1 MDKVRYEL
9 DGVFPKFLTLGE
21 LAALNTGP
29 KRFSTTKVSE
39 HLGRVGVIP
48 AKWTEQHLDWYL
60 AKVEFVTVRKLFKRR
75 ETIDGP
81 FKYIEGDSKLVI
93 LEDCEGVQFQHPKFS
108 KKTEDWKKLYRSTT
122 AWFWASRCFCE
133 DRSENTLDLP
143 VTCFCGEF
151 FGLFFCLKCGPGT
164 GIHELPDTK
173 KVRQYVSEETEDTEI
188 EQALSQ
194 NVCLCEELFDS
205 GNVCFCGYRSRSGHE
220 SRSESPEVHM
230 GGEGETS
237 VDDRDGRSA
246 LEAASEEPISVQQ
259 EEHIDGATFDR
270 LAVYVEETARKGII
284 VMERGDSH
292 LQLHIQGMLSVKT
305 SSTRSLKTE
314 IRQAIGWNED
324 NHPADGSICIKSLKD
339 TFIDHTVIGMIG
351 YCLKDEQ
358 EEHYRKY
365 TKNISEQELEDG
377 RQRHFIYGASVYKNR
392 LELTPNNILGRAL
405 QYRKYRAR
413 NPLSISFRGCLR
425 QMLSS
430 GQYIPAFK
438 WLSMSVMSRLR
449 AELLWKSCIAHE
461 LVPISDVDH
470 IFFGTTDSPRFFEEN
485 EKPQLNM
492 DAKAEPMDADA
503 DPQQQHVQCG
513 LNRTPVKKEPTTGL
527 TTIKEEP
534 SSELESEDSDE
545 GLDIVELEDI
555 AAPGAD
561 LQHLLSDLLCAG
573 YNVATKRRTDQPQ
586 PQVDANGAETG
597 SNIVGLDD
605 LAQMGADVERI
616 LGDLLF
622 AGYTVAPKRNAIEPK
637 KPDFL
642 PAYIPLCRSNATG
655 DLKTTA
661 ARSE

>member
-29 KRFSTTKVSE
+29 KSFSTTKVSE

-60 AKVEFVTVRKLFKRR
+60 AKVEFVTVRKLFKGR

-81 FKYIEGDSKLVI
+81 FKYIQGDSKLVI
-93 LEDCEGVQFQHPKFS
+93 LEDCEGLQFQHPKFL
-108 KKTEDWKKLYRSTT
+108 KKTEDGKKLYRSTT
-122 AWFWASRCFCE
+122 AWFWVSRCFCE

-143 VTCFCGEF
+143 VTCFCGEL
-151 FGLFFCLKCGPGT
+151 FGLSFCLKCGPGT

-173 KVRQYVSEETEDTEI
+173 KNSLIAAMFASAVTGRARGMKAEARARKFTREEKGKQQSTTEMGEAPVKQPAKSRHPCSKKNIANTTQPKPRKVRRVTEKDM
-188 EQALSQ
+188 
-194 NVCLCEELFDS
+194 D
-205 GNVCFCGYRSRSGHE
+205 
-220 SRSESPEVHM
+220 
-230 GGEGETS
+230 
-237 VDDRDGRSA
+237 
-246 LEAASEEPISVQQ
+246 ISLTVGIPGQD
-259 EEHIDGATFDR
+259 IDGATFDR
-270 LAVYVEETARKGII
+270 LAIYVEETARKGII
-284 VMERGDSH
+284 AMERGDSH

-305 SSTRSLKTE
+305 SSTHSLKTE

-324 NHPADGSICIKSLKD
+324 NHPAGGSICIKSLKD
-339 TFIDHTVIGMIG
+339 KGIHTVIGMIG

-365 TKNISEQELEDG
+365 TKNISEQEMEDG

-438 WLSMSVMSRLR
+438 CLSMPIMSRLR

-461 LVPISDVDH
+461 LVSISNVDH

-492 DAKAEPMDADA
+492 DAKAEPMDVDA
-503 DPQQQHVQCG
+503 DPQQQHVHCG
-513 LNRTPVKKEPTTGL
+513 LVKTAAKKEPGTGL

-534 SSELESEDSDE
+534 SSDPESEDSDE
-545 GLDIVELEDI
+545 DLDIVELEDV

-573 YNVATKRRTDQPQ
+573 YNVATKRRTEQ
-586 PQVDANGAETG
+586 PQVDGKGAETG

-605 LAQMGADVERI
+605 LAPMGADVDQI

-622 AGYTVAPKRNAIEPK
+622 AGYTVARRNPTSYLHTYHSVE
-637 KPDFL
+637 
-642 PAYIPLCRSNATG
+642 
-655 DLKTTA
+655 A
-661 ARSE
+661 APPEI